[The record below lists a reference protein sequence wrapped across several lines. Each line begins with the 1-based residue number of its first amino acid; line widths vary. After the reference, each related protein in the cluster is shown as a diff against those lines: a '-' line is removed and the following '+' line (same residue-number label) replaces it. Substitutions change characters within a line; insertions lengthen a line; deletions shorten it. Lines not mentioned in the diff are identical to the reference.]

1 MLTKLNE
8 IRSPALTKYIKLIPN
23 NKLTITITVVQCTL
37 LEIFSSL
44 IVAIDQFIRG
54 AGHWGKVCTIGT
66 VSWNP
71 REIVYIFKKIVM
83 KNIELLETVLPD
95 IKRANLGLGIIN
107 PIQSYHSKLLLFV
120 FFFLPILTYF
130 SFFHTHLSDI
140 PYEFNCDF
148 LDSHSTMTI
157 CSLARI
163 YTAFSVLR
171 KLVRFLRINVC
182 ILKT

>member
-54 AGHWGKVCTIGT
+54 AGHWGKVCTICT

-71 REIVYIFKKIVM
+71 REIVWFQ
-83 KNIELLETVLPD
+83 KNRDEKHWTLETVLPD
-95 IKRANLGLGIIN
+95 IKRTNLGLGIIN
-107 PIQSYHSKLLLFV
+107 PIRSYHSKLLLFV
-120 FFFLPILTYF
+120 FFSYLLLHIFHFPY
-130 SFFHTHLSDI
+130 SFVR
-140 PYEFNCDF
+140 
-148 LDSHSTMTI
+148 HSI
-157 CSLARI
+157 WIQLWLFRF
-163 YTAFSVLR
+163 AFDNDDL
-171 KLVRFLRINVC
+171 
-182 ILKT
+182 

>member
-44 IVAIDQFIRG
+44 IVAIDQFIRD
-54 AGHWGKVCTIGT
+54 ARHWRKVCTVCT

-71 REIVYIFKKIVM
+71 REIVWFQ
-83 KNIELLETVLPD
+83 KNRDEKHWTLETVLPD
-95 IKRANLGLGIIN
+95 IKRTNLGLGIIN
-107 PIQSYHSKLLLFV
+107 PIRSYHSKLLLFV
-120 FFFLPILTYF
+120 FFFLPIITYF

-157 CSLARI
+157 CSLTWI
-163 YTAFSVLR
+163 YTRSLR
-171 KLVRFLRINVC
+171 YTEIGQISQNKHMYF
-182 ILKT
+182 KT